1 MNVAV
6 QEIEH
11 RFSEYLRRMQA
22 GEEVVVTDQ
31 GKPVARLVP
40 AEPAEGEVEAGLEA
54 DAIARLDAMPWIRP
68 GKGGKPE
75 GSRKPMPWKHGDK
88 MLSEVVCEDRD

>member
-6 QEIEH
+6 HEIKT

-22 GEEVVVTDQ
+22 GEEIIVTAR

-40 AEPAEGEVEAGLEA
+40 SETPPRDPEVELL
-54 DAIARLDAMPWIRP
+54 ARLDTLPGVRP

-75 GSRKPMPWKHGDK
+75 GSRKPIPWRQGDK
-88 MLSEVVCEDRD
+88 LLSEIVAEDRE